1 MLKDECMRQTFKNEV
16 QSGRIVR
23 MMVAPDA
30 LAAKISEKMGA
41 KAVFSAGYATS
52 ASALAMPDRGVTDFG
67 ISLNRTQEIIDAVN
81 IPVFAD
87 ADTGYGDT
95 NNVRR
100 TVENYEAIGAAG
112 LFIED
117 QVWPKRCG
125 HMAGKQVVA
134 TEILE
139 EKIKIAA
146 NTRKHD
152 DFLIMSRTDAR
163 TVYGLEEAITR
174 SKRYQ
179 AAGADLIFIEAPQSY
194 EELVA
199 IHKAFPDT
207 PLMANMIEDGLTPLV
222 ETDELEKLGFN
233 IVTHP
238 TALTYAQSYAEEQ
251 LIKHLNRDGTTENY
265 KEHMITFPK
274 FNEFI
279 GLEQVNE
286 LDATYAPENMRQ
298 YMK

>member
-1 MLKDECMRQTFKNEV
+1 MLKNERMRQLFQNEV
-16 QSGRIVR
+16 YSGRIIR

-30 LAAKISEKMGA
+30 LAAKICENLGA
-41 KAVFSAGYATS
+41 KALFSAGYATS
-52 ASALAMPDRGVTDFG
+52 ASALAMPDRGITDFG
-67 ISLNRTQEIIDAVN
+67 ISLKRTQEIIDAVD

-95 NNVRR
+95 GNVRR

-125 HMAGKQVVA
+125 HMGGKQVVA

-139 EKIKIAA
+139 EKIKVAA
-146 NTRKHD
+146 KTRKND
-152 DFLIMSRTDAR
+152 NFLIMSRTDAR
-163 TVYGLEEAITR
+163 SVYGLEEAIQR
-174 SKRYQ
+174 SKRYK

-194 EELVA
+194 EELVT
-199 IHKAFPDT
+199 IHEAFPET
-207 PLMANMIEDGLTPLV
+207 PLMANMIEDGMTPLV
-222 ETDELEKLGFN
+222 DSEDLERLGFN
-233 IVTHP
+233 IVTYP

-251 LIKHLNRDGTTENY
+251 LIKHLNHDGSTKAY
-265 KEHMITFPK
+265 KDHMITFPK

-279 GLEQVNE
+279 GLEHVNE
-286 LDATYAPENMRQ
+286 QDETYAPEKMRQ
-298 YMK
+298 YMR

>member
-1 MLKDECMRQTFKNEV
+1 MLKDERMRQTFKEEV
-16 QSGRIVR
+16 QSGRIIR

-30 LAAKISEKMGA
+30 LAAKISERLGA
-41 KAVFSAGYATS
+41 KALFSAGYATS

-67 ISLNRTQEIIDAVN
+67 ISLKRTQEIIDAVN

-125 HMAGKQVVA
+125 HMAGKQVVS
-134 TEILE
+134 TEVLE
-139 EKIKIAA
+139 EKIKVAA
-146 NTRKHD
+146 HIRKHD

-163 TVYGLEEAITR
+163 TVYGLKEAIAR
-174 SKRYQ
+174 SKRYK

-194 EELVA
+194 DELVA
-199 IHKAFPDT
+199 IHEAFPDT

-222 ETDELEKLGFN
+222 DAQELEKLGFN
-233 IVTHP
+233 IVTYP

-251 LIKHLNRDGTTENY
+251 LIKHLNRDGTTKNY

-274 FNEFI
+274 FNDFI